1 MFIAEVL
8 FFLDELSGVV
18 VGTLGEPFNRSDHGF
33 SSLKVFIYNKVFY
46 TKNIYF
52 RKNMHVADGVSK

>member
-1 MFIAEVL
+1 MFIAEV
-8 FFLDELSGVV
+8 FFDKPSVVV
-18 VGTLGEPFNRSDHGF
+18 VGMLGEPFNRSDLGF
-33 SSLKVFIYNKVFY
+33 SSLKVFIYNIVFY